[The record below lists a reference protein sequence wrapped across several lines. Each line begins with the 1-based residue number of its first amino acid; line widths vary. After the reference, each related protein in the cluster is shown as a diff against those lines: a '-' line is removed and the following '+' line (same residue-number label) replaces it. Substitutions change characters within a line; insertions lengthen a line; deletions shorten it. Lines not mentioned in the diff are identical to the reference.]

1 MNTYRVS
8 DTDRGI
14 YLGFNEN
21 LIEIY
26 RDSFEYDYKTP
37 FIYKN
42 DYLTIVKS
50 IKDSVSLEDRIEF
63 QYSTK
68 NGMYYILRNFCYL
81 LVLETKK
88 VVFKVNNIKSLQD
101 STVLDS
107 FEKESVLG
115 ALDNILLS
123 GL

>member
-1 MNTYRVS
+1 
-8 DTDRGI
+8 
-14 YLGFNEN
+14 
-21 LIEIY
+21 
-26 RDSFEYDYKTP
+26 
-37 FIYKN
+37 
-42 DYLTIVKS
+42 
-50 IKDSVSLEDRIEF
+50 
-63 QYSTK
+63 
-68 NGMYYILRNFCYL
+68 MYYILRNFCYL